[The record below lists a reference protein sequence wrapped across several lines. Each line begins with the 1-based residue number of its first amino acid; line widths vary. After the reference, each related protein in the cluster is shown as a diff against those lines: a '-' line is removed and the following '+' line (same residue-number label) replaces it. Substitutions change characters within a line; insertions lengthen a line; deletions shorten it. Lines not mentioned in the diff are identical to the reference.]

1 MTKEIFIDGIGQI
14 SVQGPIVTVTFTR
27 TLQGGSSSD
36 NNTQELVNLT
46 MAGTNLVKITN
57 VLNNTLKKIAERN
70 ETIEENT
77 NKISENS
84 KNKKTNSSQEKKS
97 INWNIWN

>member
-97 INWNIWN
+97 IN

>member
-27 TLQGGSSSD
+27 TLQGGTSSD
-36 NNTQELVNLT
+36 NNTEELVNLT

-77 NKISENS
+77 NRISEDSESKKNS
-84 KNKKTNSSQEKKS
+84 PQEKKS
-97 INWNIWN
+97 IN

>member
-27 TLQGGSSSD
+27 TLQGGTSSN
-36 NNTQELVNLT
+36 NNTEELVNLT

-77 NKISENS
+77 NRISDDSESKKNS
-84 KNKKTNSSQEKKS
+84 PQEKKS
-97 INWNIWN
+97 IN

>member
-27 TLQGGSSSD
+27 TLQGGTSSN
-36 NNTQELVNLT
+36 NNTEELVNLT

-77 NKISENS
+77 NRISEDSESKKNS
-84 KNKKTNSSQEKKS
+84 PQEKKS
-97 INWNIWN
+97 IN

>member
-84 KNKKTNSSQEKKS
+84 ENKKTSSSQEKKS
-97 INWNIWN
+97 IN